1 METAPLSFR
10 FLRLSPPLFPQLLH
24 PFRRFNPLLHRDH
37 AFSCARCR
45 NRKAVFVACSMSESF
60 SASTA
65 PIPSSYGGWDD
76 AELLDES
83 YRLGTLDSIRSFLAS
98 LGITDGKH
106 GFLFL
111 LGFLSAL
118 AVSRVRVSSMAV
130 LPVSVVVFVVGFSAG
145 VARAGVAS
153 GSIWDLDD
161 KLKDLRDF
169 LKELDDKMSGLRN
182 GLEEG
187 VKSNRLEKS
196 KLKNFVEVVEHM
208 RLRMGHAQMTIESFS
223 SGDIVDSQMDSEQGG
238 KKSSY
243 KLSRKRRELGMIVY
257 DLAQLFG
264 SLFQENITGLKP
276 LKEKDAINKVEIRE
290 QAESMKEDSALF
302 VLKASPEISENG
314 VNTSSNR
321 KLDGSKIDK
330 SELSLG
336 GVERDASEMLKVKIT
351 AGQNSRS
358 GITPRKF
365 NNSGDQRYGNCVPSH
380 DELNNLNTSFHF
392 MTKQERYQKMVFRHK
407 YRNIMQNEMHN
418 SADGNANQKEIQ
430 SMDFVNESTESS
442 LLEQMLEVHDQ
453 SSLHTLEQN
462 SNKIKN
468 KLENDSDFIDQSD
481 NSCNDLEVKFDDQ
494 SVRHPTDGVRE
505 VREGKTTSSSSSS
518 SVVSADEEFN
528 QNVKEASELQR
539 RARVYMKSQ
548 TDEAA
553 ADALLYRSTML
564 LSTAVAL
571 KPMSLLAMGQ
581 LGNTYLLHGELK
593 LKISRELRVL
603 LSKSD
608 AILKQKLCS
617 LRLKKLDIHN
627 MSRENVA
634 AVLID
639 VCEECEELLVEAGRK
654 YRMALTIDRSDVRA
668 LYNWGLALSYR
679 AQLIADIGPEAAADA
694 DKVYM
699 AAIDKFDAIAS
710 RSSMYAPDA
719 LYRWGM
725 VLQQRSNLRR
735 NNRGEKLKLLQ
746 QAKSLFED
754 VLYVESDNRLAREA
768 LSSCLLELNHHGQW

>member
-37 AFSCARCR
+37 SSCARCR
-45 NRKAVFVACSMSESF
+45 NRKAVFVACSV
-60 SASTA
+60 STSPA

-83 YRLGTLDSIRSFLAS
+83 YRSGTLDSIRSFLAS

-130 LPVSVVVFVVGFSAG
+130 LPLSVVVFVVGFSAG

-161 KLKDLRDF
+161 KLNDLRDF
-169 LKELDDKMSGLRN
+169 LKELDDKMSGLRS

-208 RLRMGHAQMTIESFS
+208 RLIMGHAQMTIESFS
-223 SGDIVDSQMDSEQGG
+223 SGNIVDSQMDSEKGG

-257 DLAQLFG
+257 DLVQLFG
-264 SLFQENITGLKP
+264 SLFQENIAGLKP
-276 LKEKDAINKVEIRE
+276 LKGKDAVNKVEFRE
-290 QAESMKEDSALF
+290 QAESMKEDSALS

-314 VNTSSNR
+314 VNTSSNK
-321 KLDGSKIDK
+321 KLDGSKVEK
-330 SELSLG
+330 SELPLG

-358 GITPRKF
+358 GITPKKF
-365 NNSGDQRYGNCVPSH
+365 NHSADQRYGNRVPSH
-380 DELNNLNTSFHF
+380 DEVLNNLNTSFHF

-418 SADGNANQKEIQ
+418 SADGNSNQKEIQ
-430 SMDFVNESTESS
+430 SIDFFNESAESS

-468 KLENDSDFIDQSD
+468 KLENDSDFIDQSG
-481 NSCNDLEVKFDDQ
+481 NSCNDLQVKFDDE
-494 SVRHPTDGVRE
+494 SVGHPTDGVRE
-505 VREGKTTSSSSSS
+505 GKTMSSSSSS
-518 SVVSADEEFN
+518 SMVSTDEEFN

-553 ADALLYRSTML
+553 ADALLYRSAML

-571 KPMSLLAMGQ
+571 KPMSLLAIGQ

-639 VCEECEELLVEAGRK
+639 ICEECEEFLVEAGRK

-699 AAIDKFDAIAS
+699 AAIDKFDAITS
-710 RSSMYAPDA
+710 RSNIYAPDA
-719 LYRWGM
+719 LYRWGI

-735 NNRGEKLKLLQ
+735 NNKGEKLKLLQ

>member
-37 AFSCARCR
+37 SSCARCR
-45 NRKAVFVACSMSESF
+45 NRKAVFVACSV
-60 SASTA
+60 STSPA

-83 YRLGTLDSIRSFLAS
+83 YRSGTLDSIRSFLAS

-130 LPVSVVVFVVGFSAG
+130 LPLSVVVFVVGFSAG

-161 KLKDLRDF
+161 KLNDLRDF
-169 LKELDDKMSGLRN
+169 LKELDDKMSGLRS

-208 RLRMGHAQMTIESFS
+208 RLIMGHAQMTIESFS

-243 KLSRKRRELGMIVY
+243 KLNRKRRELGMIVY
-257 DLAQLFG
+257 DLVQLFG

-276 LKEKDAINKVEIRE
+276 LKGKDAVNKVEFRE
-290 QAESMKEDSALF
+290 QAESMKEDSALS

-314 VNTSSNR
+314 VNTSSYK
-321 KLDGSKIDK
+321 KLDGSKVEK

-358 GITPRKF
+358 GITPKKF
-365 NNSGDQRYGNCVPSH
+365 NHSGDQRYGNRVPSH
-380 DELNNLNTSFHF
+380 DEVLNNLNTSFHF

-430 SMDFVNESTESS
+430 SMDLFNESAESS

-481 NSCNDLEVKFDDQ
+481 DSCNDLEVKFDDQ
-494 SVRHPTDGVRE
+494 YVRHPTDGVRE
-505 VREGKTTSSSSSS
+505 GKTISSSSSS
-518 SVVSADEEFN
+518 SMVSTDEEFN

-553 ADALLYRSTML
+553 ADALLYRSAIL

-571 KPMSLLAMGQ
+571 KPMSLLAIGQ

-699 AAIDKFDAIAS
+699 AAIDKFDAITS
-710 RSSMYAPDA
+710 RSNMYAPDA
-719 LYRWGM
+719 LYRWGI

-735 NNRGEKLKLLQ
+735 NNKGEKLKLLQ

-754 VLYVESDNRLAREA
+754 VLFVESDNRLAREA

>member
-1 METAPLSFR
+1 M
-10 FLRLSPPLFPQLLH
+10 
-24 PFRRFNPLLHRDH
+24 
-37 AFSCARCR
+37 
-45 NRKAVFVACSMSESF
+45 
-60 SASTA
+60 
-65 PIPSSYGGWDD
+65 
-76 AELLDES
+76 
-83 YRLGTLDSIRSFLAS
+83 AS

-118 AVSRVRVSSMAV
+118 AVSRVKISSMAI

-153 GSIWDLDD
+153 GSIWDLDE
-161 KLKDLRDF
+161 KLNDLRDF
-169 LKELDDKMSGLRN
+169 LKELDDKMSSLTS

-208 RLRMGHAQMTIESFS
+208 RLRMGHSQMTIESLS
-223 SGDIVDSQMDSEQGG
+223 SGNIVDSQMESEQGG

-243 KLSRKRRELGMIVY
+243 KLSRKRRELGMIAY
-257 DLAQLFG
+257 DLVQLFG

-276 LKEKDAINKVEIRE
+276 LKGKDAVNKVEFRE
-290 QAESMKEDSALF
+290 QAESMKEDSALS
-302 VLKASPEISENG
+302 VLKASPEISENS
-314 VNTSSNR
+314 VNTSSNK
-321 KLDGSKIDK
+321 KLDGSKVEK

-358 GITPRKF
+358 GITSKKF
-365 NNSGDQRYGNCVPSH
+365 NHSGDQRYGNCVPSH
-380 DELNNLNTSFHF
+380 DEVLNNLNTSFHF

-430 SMDFVNESTESS
+430 SMDFFNESAESS

-468 KLENDSDFIDQSD
+468 KLENDSDFIGQSD

-505 VREGKTTSSSSSS
+505 GKTMSSSSSS
-518 SVVSADEEFN
+518 SMVSTDEEFN

-553 ADALLYRSTML
+553 ADALLYRSAIL

-571 KPMSLLAMGQ
+571 KPMSLLAIGQ

-617 LRLKKLDIHN
+617 LRLKKLDTHN

-679 AQLIADIGPEAAADA
+679 AQLIADIGP
-694 DKVYM
+694 VS
-699 AAIDKFDAIAS
+699 I
-710 RSSMYAPDA
+710 
-719 LYRWGM
+719 
-725 VLQQRSNLRR
+725 NLTLSRR
-735 NNRGEKLKLLQ
+735 NKN
-746 QAKSLFED
+746 
-754 VLYVESDNRLAREA
+754 YV
-768 LSSCLLELNHHGQW
+768 

>member
-10 FLRLSPPLFPQLLH
+10 FLRPSLPLFPQLLH
-24 PFRRFNPLLHRDH
+24 PFRRFNPLLCRDH
-37 AFSCARCR
+37 SFSCPRCR
-45 NRKAVFVACSMSESF
+45 NRKAVFFACSV
-60 SASTA
+60 SASPA

-83 YRLGTLDSIRSFLAS
+83 YRSGTLDSIRSFLAS

-145 VARAGVAS
+145 VAQAGVAS

-161 KLKDLRDF
+161 KLKDLRDL
-169 LKELDDKMSGLRN
+169 LKELDDKMSGLRS
-182 GLEEG
+182 GLEGG

-238 KKSSY
+238 KKSSH
-243 KLSRKRRELGMIVY
+243 KPSRKRRELGMIAY
-257 DLAQLFG
+257 DLVQLLG

-276 LKEKDAINKVEIRE
+276 LKGKDAVSKVEFRA
-290 QAESMKEDSALF
+290 QAECTKEDIALSI
-302 VLKASPEISENG
+302 LKASPEISENG
-314 VNTSSNR
+314 VNRSSNK
-321 KLDGSKIDK
+321 KLDGSKVEKK
-330 SELSLG
+330 SELSLVG
-336 GVERDASEMLKVKIT
+336 AERVASEMLKVNIM
-351 AGQNSRS
+351 ADQNSRS
-358 GITPRKF
+358 GITPKKF
-365 NNSGDQRYGNCVPSH
+365 NHSGDQRYGNCMPSH
-380 DELNNLNTSFHF
+380 DEELNNLNTSFHF

-407 YRNIMQNEMHN
+407 YRNIMENEMHN
-418 SADGNANQKEIQ
+418 SADGSANQKEIQ
-430 SMDFVNESTESS
+430 SMDFFNESIESS

-453 SSLHTLEQN
+453 SSLHALEQN

-468 KLENDSDFIDQSD
+468 KLENGSDFIDQSD

-494 SVRHPTDGVRE
+494 SVQHPTDGVRE
-505 VREGKTTSSSSSS
+505 GKTMSSSSSS
-518 SVVSADEEFN
+518 SMVTTDEEFN

-539 RARVYMKSQ
+539 KARVYMKSQ

-553 ADALLYRSTML
+553 TDALLYRSAIL

-571 KPMSLLAMGQ
+571 KPMSLLAIGQ

-654 YRMALTIDRSDVRA
+654 YRMALSIDRSDVRA

-679 AQLIADIGPEAAADA
+679 AQLIADIGP
-694 DKVYM
+694 VS
-699 AAIDKFDAIAS
+699 INLTLS
-710 RSSMYAPDA
+710 RRNKNAVLHAA
-719 LYRWGM
+719 LYRWGI